1 MVQAMSG
8 LMSLTGDPDGPP
20 FRAGISVFDVIA
32 GLHTAFGIVAALYD
46 RAATGA
52 GQHVEANLLSSA
64 LSGMV
69 NQTSAWVTGGVVP
82 FRMGNAH
89 PSLFPYEPLPTGDG
103 ELIVTAGNDAQ
114 FARLCQVI
122 GAPELAQDPRFARNE
137 GRTANRAELR
147 PLLAAQLSRKTAKE
161 WFGELIAEGV
171 PCGPIN
177 TVDGGVAFA
186 TEVGLD
192 PVVLAGPPGNT
203 MRTVRHPLTFSRT
216 PPRYHL
222 PPPKLD
228 EHGAEI
234 RAWLDGHEPGRPGPD
249 ATTQEDSTA

>member
-1 MVQAMSG
+1 MSG
-8 LMSLTGDPDGPP
+8 LMSLTGAPDGPP

-89 PSLFPYEPLPTGDG
+89 PSLFPYEPLSTGDG

-122 GAPELAQDPRFARNE
+122 GAPELAEDPRFARNE
-137 GRTANRAELR
+137 GRTANRGELK
-147 PLLAAQLSRKTAKE
+147 PLLAERLAARTAKE
-161 WFGELIAEGV
+161 WFDVLIAAGV

-186 TEVGLD
+186 AEVGLD
-192 PVVLAGPPGNT
+192 PVVVAGPPGNS
-203 MRTVRHPLTFSRT
+203 MRTVRHPLAFSRT

-228 EHGAEI
+228 EHGAEV
-234 RAWLDGHEPGRPGPD
+234 RAWLASPGP
-249 ATTQEDSTA
+249 EDSTQEEGTA